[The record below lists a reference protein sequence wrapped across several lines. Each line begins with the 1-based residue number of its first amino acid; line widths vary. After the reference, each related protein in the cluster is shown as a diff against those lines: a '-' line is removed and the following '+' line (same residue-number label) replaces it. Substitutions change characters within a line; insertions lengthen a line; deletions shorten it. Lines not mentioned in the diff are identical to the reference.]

1 MKKIVLIFLFLC
13 GVSVLNF
20 LLFLKSINTLAS
32 PRYLV
37 SENTV
42 SKIEGVLQHT
52 TNFLAFKTELSIIT
66 AGTGILTLPQMD
78 FEDLKEKKANI
89 LLLIIVR
96 SGADRKPRRDALRE
110 TWWKHCRGAQVRNQ
124 TSSSSYAPKYTNYI
138 ET

>member
-20 LLFLKSINTLAS
+20 LLFHKSINTLA
-32 PRYLV
+32 RLRCRLV

-42 SKIEGVLQHT
+42 SKIERYVLRQHT
-52 TNFLAFKTELSIIT
+52 TNFSVSKTQLSNIR
-66 AGTGILTLPQMD
+66 AATGVLTLPIMD

-124 TSSSSYAPKYTNYI
+124 TS
-138 ET
+138 

>member
-42 SKIEGVLQHT
+42 SKIERYVLRQHT
-52 TNFLAFKTELSIIT
+52 TNFSVSKTQLPPNIR
-66 AGTGILTLPQMD
+66 AATGILTLPQMD

-124 TSSSSYAPKYTNYI
+124 TS
-138 ET
+138 